1 MFLFDE
7 ISIGTPM
14 FGKLMPKEGKYFDH
28 FNHHAALIV
37 QGGQLLTELIT
48 ALANQSGEVA
58 RLADEID
65 QVERQADKITHETL
79 AQLHKSFITPFDRD
93 EIHELISG
101 MDDILDIIQDVA
113 ESVALYDIRQIPQE
127 AVAMAEVTARCC
139 NKIAD
144 VVKLLDSMQN
154 GPHILTICHAI
165 DDLESDADR
174 LHRELMSKLF
184 RDEPDVR
191 QVIKLK
197 EIYEILESVSDRYKD
212 VSGTVE
218 AIVLENS

>member
-1 MFLFDE
+1 
-7 ISIGTPM
+7 M

-197 EIYEILESVSDRYKD
+197 EIYEILESVSDRCKD
-212 VSGTVE
+212 VSGTIE

>member
-1 MFLFDE
+1 
-7 ISIGTPM
+7 M
-14 FGKLMPKEGKYFDH
+14 FGKLMPKEGKYFVH
-28 FNHHAALIV
+28 FNDHAALIAK
-37 QGGQLLTELIT
+37 GGQLLTELIT
-48 ALANQSGEVA
+48 ALATQSGEVA

-113 ESVALYDIRQIPQE
+113 ESVALYDIQQVPQE
-127 AVAMAEVTARCC
+127 AVNLAQVTARCC
-139 NKIAD
+139 NHITS

-154 GPHILTICHAI
+154 GPHILTICHEI
-165 DDLESDADR
+165 DELESDADR
-174 LHRELMSKLF
+174 MHRELMSKLF

-191 QVIKLK
+191 TLIKLK
-197 EIYEILESVSDRYKD
+197 AIYEILETVSDRCED
-212 VSGTVE
+212 VANIIEGIIVE
-218 AIVLENS
+218 NA

>member
-1 MFLFDE
+1 
-7 ISIGTPM
+7 M
-14 FGKLMPKEGKYFDH
+14 FGKLMPKEGKYFNH
-28 FNHHAALIV
+28 FNNHAALIIK
-37 QGGQLLTELIT
+37 GGELLTDLIT
-48 ALANQSGEVA
+48 ALANQSGEVS

-65 QVERQADKITHETL
+65 AVERQADKVTHETL

-113 ESVALYDIRQIPQE
+113 ESVALYDIHQVPQE
-127 AVAMAEVTARCC
+127 AVALAQVTARCC
-139 NKIAD
+139 NHIAA

-154 GPHILTICHAI
+154 GPHILTICHEI
-165 DDLESDADR
+165 DELESDADR

-184 RDEPDVR
+184 REEADVR

-197 EIYEILESVSDRYKD
+197 EIYEILESVTDRCKD
-212 VSGTVE
+212 VSGTIE

>member
-1 MFLFDE
+1 
-7 ISIGTPM
+7 M

-28 FNHHAALIV
+28 FNDHAALIV
-37 QGGQLLTELIT
+37 RGGELLTELIA
-48 ALANQSGEVA
+48 ALANQPDQVA
-58 RLADEID
+58 RVTEEID
-65 QVERQADKITHETL
+65 TVERQADKITHETL

-113 ESVALYDIRQIPQE
+113 ESVALYDIHQIPQE
-127 AVAMAEVTARCC
+127 ATGLAQVTARCC
-139 NKIAD
+139 NHIAA
-144 VVKLLDSMQN
+144 VVKLLNSMQN
-154 GPHILTICHAI
+154 GPHILTICHEI
-165 DDLESDADR
+165 DELESDADR
-174 LHRELMSKLF
+174 MHRELMSKLF
-184 RDEPDVR
+184 REEADVR

-197 EIYEILESVSDRYKD
+197 EIYELLESVSDRCKD

>member
-1 MFLFDE
+1 
-7 ISIGTPM
+7 M

-28 FNHHAALIV
+28 FNKHAALIAK
-37 QGGQLLTELIT
+37 GGQLLTELIS
-48 ALANQSGEVA
+48 ALANQTGEA
-58 RLADEID
+58 GRIAEEID
-65 QVERQADKITHETL
+65 TVEREADKVTHETL

-113 ESVALYDIRQIPQE
+113 ESVALYDIQQIPQE
-127 AVAMAEVTARCC
+127 AVNLAQVTTRSC
-139 NKIAD
+139 NHIAA

-154 GPHILTICHAI
+154 GPHIQTICHQI
-165 DDLESDADR
+165 DELESDADR

-184 RDEPDVR
+184 RDEPDIR

-197 EIYEILESVSDRYKD
+197 EIYEILESVSDRCKD
-212 VSGTVE
+212 VSGTIE

>member
-1 MFLFDE
+1 MFA
-7 ISIGTPM
+7 
-14 FGKLMPKEGKYFDH
+14 KLMPKEGKYFDH
-28 FNHHAALIV
+28 FNNHAALIAK
-37 QGGQLLTELIT
+37 GGQLLTELIT
-48 ALANQSGEVA
+48 ALANQSGDA
-58 RLADEID
+58 TRLADEID

-113 ESVALYDIRQIPQE
+113 ESVALYDIQQIPQE

-139 NKIAD
+139 NKIEA

-184 RDEPDVR
+184 REEPDVR

-197 EIYEILESVSDRYKD
+197 EIYEILESVSDRCKD
-212 VSGTVE
+212 VSGTIE

>member
-1 MFLFDE
+1 
-7 ISIGTPM
+7 M

-28 FNHHAALIV
+28 FNNHAALIAK
-37 QGGQLLTELIT
+37 GGQLLTELIT
-48 ALANQSGEVA
+48 ALANQSGEA
-58 RLADEID
+58 TRLADEID

-113 ESVALYDIRQIPQE
+113 ESVSLYDIQQIPQE

-139 NKIAD
+139 NKIES

-184 RDEPDVR
+184 REEPDIR

-197 EIYEILESVSDRYKD
+197 EIYEILESVSDRCKD
-212 VSGTVE
+212 VSGTIE

>member
-1 MFLFDE
+1 
-7 ISIGTPM
+7 M

-28 FNHHAALIV
+28 FNNHAALIAK
-37 QGGQLLTELIT
+37 GGQLLTELIS
-48 ALANQSGEVA
+48 ALANQSGDVERIA
-58 RLADEID
+58 EEID
-65 QVERQADKITHETL
+65 VVERAADKITHETL

-113 ESVALYDIRQIPQE
+113 ESVALYDIQQIPQE
-127 AVAMAEVTARCC
+127 AVNLAQVTARCC
-139 NKIAD
+139 NHIAA

-154 GPHILTICHAI
+154 GPHIQTICHQI
-165 DDLESDADR
+165 DELESDADR

-184 RDEPDVR
+184 RDEPDIR

-197 EIYEILESVSDRYKD
+197 EIYEILESVSDRAKD
-212 VSGTVE
+212 VAGTIE

>member
-1 MFLFDE
+1 
-7 ISIGTPM
+7 M

-28 FNHHAALIV
+28 FNNHAALIAK
-37 QGGQLLTELIT
+37 GGSLLTDLIT
-48 ALANQSGEVA
+48 ALATQSGDVV

-65 QVERQADKITHETL
+65 AVERQADKVTHETL

-113 ESVALYDIRQIPQE
+113 ESVALYDIQQVPQE
-127 AVAMAEVTARCC
+127 AVALAQVTARCC
-139 NKIAD
+139 NHITS

-154 GPHILTICHAI
+154 GPHILTICHEI
-165 DDLESDADR
+165 DELESDADR
-174 LHRELMSKLF
+174 MHRELMSKLF

-197 EIYEILESVSDRYKD
+197 EIYEILESVSDRCKD
-212 VSGTVE
+212 VSGTIE

>member
-1 MFLFDE
+1 
-7 ISIGTPM
+7 M

-28 FNHHAALIV
+28 FNNHAALIAK
-37 QGGQLLTELIT
+37 GGQLLTELIT
-48 ALANQSGEVA
+48 ALANNSGDVT

-65 QVERQADKITHETL
+65 QVERQADKVTNETL

-113 ESVALYDIRQIPQE
+113 ESVALYDIQQIPQE

-184 RDEPDVR
+184 RDEPDIR

-197 EIYEILESVSDRYKD
+197 EIYEILESVSDRCKD
-212 VSGTVE
+212 VSGTIE

>member
-1 MFLFDE
+1 
-7 ISIGTPM
+7 M

-28 FNHHAALIV
+28 FNTHAALIIK
-37 QGGQLLTELIT
+37 GGQLLTELIT
-48 ALANQSGEVA
+48 ALANQPSEVA

-65 QVERQADKITHETL
+65 AVEREADKVTHETL

-113 ESVALYDIRQIPQE
+113 ESVALYDIHRVPQE
-127 AVAMAEVTARCC
+127 AIALAQVTARCC
-139 NKIAD
+139 NHIAA

-165 DDLESDADR
+165 DELESDADR

-184 RDEPDVR
+184 RDEPDIR

-197 EIYEILESVSDRYKD
+197 EIYEILESVSDRAKD
-212 VSGTVE
+212 VAGTIE
-218 AIVLENS
+218 AIVLENA

>member
-101 MDDILDIIQDVA
+101 MDDILDILQDVA

-197 EIYEILESVSDRYKD
+197 EIYEILESVSDRCKD

>member
-1 MFLFDE
+1 
-7 ISIGTPM
+7 M

-28 FNHHAALIV
+28 FNDHAALIV
-37 QGGQLLTELIT
+37 RGGELLTELIA
-48 ALANQSGEVA
+48 ALANQPDQVA
-58 RLADEID
+58 RVTEEID
-65 QVERQADKITHETL
+65 TVERQADKITHETL

-113 ESVALYDIRQIPQE
+113 ESVALYDIHQIPQE
-127 AVAMAEVTARCC
+127 ATGLAQVTARCC
-139 NKIAD
+139 NHIAA

-154 GPHILTICHAI
+154 GPHILTICHEI
-165 DDLESDADR
+165 DELESDADR
-174 LHRELMSKLF
+174 MHRELMSKLF
-184 RDEPDVR
+184 REEADVR

-197 EIYEILESVSDRYKD
+197 EIYELLESVSDRCKD

>member
-1 MFLFDE
+1 
-7 ISIGTPM
+7 M

-28 FNHHAALIV
+28 FNAHAALIAK
-37 QGGQLLTELIT
+37 GGQLLTELIT
-48 ALANQSGEVA
+48 ALANQSGEA
-58 RLADEID
+58 TRLADEID

-113 ESVALYDIRQIPQE
+113 ESVALYDIQQIPQE

-139 NKIAD
+139 NKIEA

-184 RDEPDVR
+184 REEPDIR

-197 EIYEILESVSDRYKD
+197 EIYEILESVSDRCKD